1 MALGIETNYLFAQTH
16 VALDLLSED
25 RDFTNLGQSLR
36 KVLSRKIEE
45 RPAAQMLAFV
55 RFALFMWAT
64 KTY

>member
-1 MALGIETNYLFAQTH
+1 MALGNRNKLFIVQTH